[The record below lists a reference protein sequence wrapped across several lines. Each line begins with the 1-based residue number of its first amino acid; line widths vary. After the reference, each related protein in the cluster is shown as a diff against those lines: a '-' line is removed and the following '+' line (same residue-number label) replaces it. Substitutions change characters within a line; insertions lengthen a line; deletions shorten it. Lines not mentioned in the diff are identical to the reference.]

1 MTGARQCLGMVASLR
16 VRIAVLVLGLGAF
29 AATDLA
35 ADEPV
40 DLEIVLAVDVSGS
53 IDAVEGQLQREGYIA
68 TFLDSR
74 VAAAIRAG
82 YLGRIAVT
90 YFEWAGFGHNKIIAE
105 WTVIDGPDS
114 ARAFARVL
122 AEAPI
127 ETARRTSISGAIDF
141 AVPLFDGNGYS
152 APRRVIDVSGDGA
165 NNFGR
170 LVNHARDDALA
181 AGVTINGL
189 PVVNPRPSPFG
200 RPSLRELDLYYES
213 CVIGGPGAFYVV
225 AESFEEF
232 PRAIL
237 RKLILEIA
245 GRGPVRGSN
254 FGVVP
259 AQYDGR
265 TVPPCDVGERLWRDL
280 FPLQG
285 FDGSFR

>member
-1 MTGARQCLGMVASLR
+1 MTGARQCLAMVASLR
-16 VRIAVLVLGLGAF
+16 VRVAVLALGLGAF

-53 IDAVEGQLQREGYIA
+53 IDKVEGQLQREGYIA

-105 WTVIDGPDS
+105 WTVIDGADS

-225 AESFEEF
+225 AESFKEF